1 MATVRKKQ
9 NDQSEQ
15 LAMLATVDPGFTA
28 VSWQP
33 KDNMSWDEWEVLG
46 KALQQMGAS
55 LPWWVG
61 DWLNFGEYSWGEMYA
76 QAIEITGLSESVLQN
91 YKWVSDKI
99 PPERRR
105 RSLSWSI
112 HRVVAP
118 LMPDDQE
125 RWLGEAQDA
134 GYTVNELLRAIQTER
149 LAILPPEI
157 KHDEESD
164 AEASDR
170 LKMSTVSPVRRLRY
184 AMRRLR
190 DRHIEL
196 CPFDADH
203 DVVVQAENI
212 WQETLHAE
220 NEDLDG

>member
-1 MATVRKKQ
+1 MAAAKRKQ
-9 NDQSEQ
+9 NDQNEQ

-33 KDNMSWDEWEVLG
+33 KQDMSWEQWEMLG

-91 YKWVSDKI
+91 YKWVADKI

-105 RSLSWSI
+105 PSLSWSI

-118 LMPDDQE
+118 FMLDDQE

-157 KHDEESD
+157 KHEEEND
-164 AEASDR
+164 AEAGDR

-184 AMRRLR
+184 ALRRLR
-190 DRHIEL
+190 DRHLEL
-196 CPFDADH
+196 APFDVDH
-203 DVVVQAENI
+203 DVVIQAENI

-220 NEDLDG
+220 NEDLDE

>member
-1 MATVRKKQ
+1 M
-9 NDQSEQ
+9 
-15 LAMLATVDPGFTA
+15 
-28 VSWQP
+28 
-33 KDNMSWDEWEVLG
+33 LG

-91 YKWVSDKI
+91 YKWVADKI

-105 RSLSWSI
+105 PSLSWSI

-118 LMPDDQE
+118 FMLDDQE

-157 KHDEESD
+157 KHEEEND
-164 AEASDR
+164 AEAGDR

-184 AMRRLR
+184 ALRRLR
-190 DRHIEL
+190 DRHLEL
-196 CPFDADH
+196 APFDVDH
-203 DVVVQAENI
+203 DVVIQAENI

-220 NEDLDG
+220 NEDLDE